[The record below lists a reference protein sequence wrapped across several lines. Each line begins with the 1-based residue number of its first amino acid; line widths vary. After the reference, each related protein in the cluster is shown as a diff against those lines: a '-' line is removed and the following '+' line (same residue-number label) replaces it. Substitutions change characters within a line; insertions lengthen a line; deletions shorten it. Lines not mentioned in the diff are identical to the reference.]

1 MGEEG
6 SNCLLVICLESN
18 CHASG
23 ARVRSDD
30 LMGALFRTE
39 RGCKELS
46 AEERS
51 MEHHH
56 LLMEVGNGK
65 GASAARRT
73 KGRRQYFYFK
83 NDKTKGKLFWL
94 QQ

>member
-30 LMGALFRTE
+30 LMGALFRTAWMQEVE
-39 RGCKELS
+39 RRG
-46 AEERS
+46 EEHGAPSLDGGGQRERCQRS
-51 MEHHH
+51 PKDKREKTV
-56 LLMEVGNGK
+56 LL
-65 GASAARRT
+65 
-73 KGRRQYFYFK
+73 F
-83 NDKTKGKLFWL
+83 
-94 QQ
+94 